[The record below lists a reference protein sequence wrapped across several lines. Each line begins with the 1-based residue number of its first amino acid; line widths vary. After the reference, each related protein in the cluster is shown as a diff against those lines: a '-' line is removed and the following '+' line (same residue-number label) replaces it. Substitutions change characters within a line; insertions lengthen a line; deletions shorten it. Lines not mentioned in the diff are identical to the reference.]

1 MEKYPGKELE
11 IFDKAVIFQKYI
23 HWLIKKYIK
32 NKTLEVG
39 AGLGSFTKTYINN
52 VENINL
58 TEIDQGN
65 FDVLKNKFND
75 QKIKVFSKKIQDID
89 DMFDTVIYL
98 NVLEHIEKD
107 VDEIDFALS
116 KCKKDGYL
124 VILVPAHQKLY
135 SNFDR
140 EIGHFKRYDKNF
152 FKRNYKNAELKKLIY
167 VDAMGYILYFLN
179 KILFSKES
187 YPSSI
192 KVQIWDKLFTPITF
206 FIDFITGYKFGK
218 NILCII
224 KKK

>member
-167 VDAMGYILYFLN
+167 VDAMGYFLYFLN

-206 FIDFITGYKFGK
+206 FIDLITGYKFGK

>member
-39 AGLGSFTKTYINN
+39 AGLGSFTKTYIDN

-58 TEIDQGN
+58 TEIDQEN

-75 QKIKVFSKKIQDID
+75 QKIKVFSKKIQDIND
-89 DMFDTVIYL
+89 RFDTVIYL

-167 VDAMGYILYFLN
+167 VDAMGYFLYFLN

>member
-167 VDAMGYILYFLN
+167 VDAMGYFLYFLN

>member
-11 IFDKAVIFQKYI
+11 IFYKAVIFQKYI

-167 VDAMGYILYFLN
+167 VDAMGYFLYFLN

>member
-39 AGLGSFTKTYINN
+39 AGLGSFTKTYIDN

-58 TEIDQGN
+58 TEIDQEN

-167 VDAMGYILYFLN
+167 VDAMGYFLYFLN